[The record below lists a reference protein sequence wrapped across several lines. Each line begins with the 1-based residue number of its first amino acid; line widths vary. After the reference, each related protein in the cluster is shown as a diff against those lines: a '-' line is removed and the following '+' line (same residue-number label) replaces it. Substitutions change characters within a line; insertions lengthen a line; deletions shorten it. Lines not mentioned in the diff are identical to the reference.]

1 MGSELR
7 PWPVDLHIHSALSPC
22 AENEMTPGA
31 IVRQARAA
39 GLALIAVCDHNS
51 GGNAAA
57 CVAAGAACGLSVI
70 PGMEVQTREE
80 VHLLCLFPSCE
91 ALGRWQATVDAGLP
105 QADNHPERFGDQLLF
120 DSQDRLIGC
129 ERRLLLTST
138 ILTVERVFA
147 AVAALGGLCI
157 PAHVDRPSFSLLGNL
172 GLIPPGIECRAIEI
186 SRRADPAAV
195 RRRFP
200 DVAAL
205 PYLIASD
212 AHRLCEIQ
220 PGRTRLVASA
230 PTFAELA
237 LAMVGAAGRR
247 VESDAQ

>member
-1 MGSELR
+1 MSDELR
-7 PWPVDLHIHSALSPC
+7 SWPVDLHIHSALSPC

-31 IVRQARAA
+31 IARRARAA

-57 CVAAGAACGLSVI
+57 CVAAGADCGLSVI

-80 VHLLCLFPSCE
+80 VHLLCLFSSLE
-91 ALGRWQATVDAGLP
+91 TLGCWQATVDAGLP
-105 QADNHPERFGDQLLF
+105 PVDNRPEHFGEQLLF
-120 DSQDRLIGC
+120 DRQDRLIGC

-138 ILTVERVFA
+138 VLTVEQVFA

-157 PAHVDRPSFSLLGNL
+157 PAHIDRPSFSLIGNL
-172 GLIPPGIECRAIEI
+172 GLIPPGIDCRAVEI

-200 DVAAL
+200 DIAAL
-205 PYLIASD
+205 PYLIDSD
-212 AHRLCEIQ
+212 AHRLCDIQ
-220 PGRTRLVASA
+220 PGRTRLIASA

-237 LAMVGAAGRR
+237 LALAGAAGRR
-247 VESDAQ
+247 VASDAR